1 MSLPPRGWVGGFW
14 DGGGCWVQKGAAAKT
29 LLAANSRAPAFP
41 NLQHSFA
48 INQSKLKMS
57 NQGYLIVWNQLEI
70 YKLNS
75 EFIACWHFTH
85 LRQPSFHIKGLMRI
99 LNVLLFTPVFSH
111 QSPKVTPLLTLR
123 CFETTKCCACS
134 TWIYHSNAFM
144 FEIFFRALDIF
155 VFFCC
160 TSAFLTA
167 LSWLS
172 KWQHQ
177 GKNVVEG
184 WRGWREAR
192 KEGNCDIRSR
202 MRAAQ
207 NTKKGIGMSRPAIK
221 CP

>member
-1 MSLPPRGWVGGFW
+1 MSLPPRGWVGGFLGW
-14 DGGGCWVQKGAAAKT
+14 WWVQKGAAAKT
-29 LLAANSRAPAFP
+29 LLAANSRAPAFTISATFLRNQP
-41 NLQHSFA
+41 IQIENVKSRISYRLESTWNIQIKFWVYSVLTFHPFETAKFPHQRSDEDPECAFIYACVFTPKSQSNPIANIKVLWNNQVLCLFYLNLSQQCFH
-48 INQSKLKMS
+48 
-57 NQGYLIVWNQLEI
+57 VWN
-70 YKLNS
+70 
-75 EFIACWHFTH
+75 
-85 LRQPSFHIKGLMRI
+85 
-99 LNVLLFTPVFSH
+99 
-111 QSPKVTPLLTLR
+111 
-123 CFETTKCCACS
+123 
-134 TWIYHSNAFM
+134 
-144 FEIFFRALDIF
+144 FFRVLDIF